1 MELDDDTSEL
11 SLIRQAHATLKDE
24 EGDNVS
30 NIKQKT
36 WKLGLII
43 NLAKE
48 KGYITHGMK
57 AWAMHNFG
65 RSHTWAYECLNAY
78 NTRMK
83 FDEALSYHQ
92 KRNDGWRPSKDTGP
106 RFQKELIR
114 AYENRGKDTP
124 TKIVQPVKWQEI
136 ARRQMIINTVLRA
149 RTLILDEENS
159 HLAAHNEQLLDELAD
174 LNHDPDEASENGL
187 AFRFREAVRDEYMG
201 EVHRFAT
208 AAGYTERQIERMD
221 NDIFD
226 RAVNRTMTPDD
237 DEP

>member
-1 MELDDDTSEL
+1 MELDDDTSEQ
-11 SLIRQAHATLKDE
+11 SLIRQAHDTLKDE
-24 EGDNVS
+24 EGDNVH
-30 NIKQKT
+30 NLKQKT

-78 NTRMK
+78 KTRHK

-149 RTLILDEENS
+149 QVHALIED
-159 HLAAHNEQLLDELAD
+159 
-174 LNHDPDEASENGL
+174 SENGL
-187 AFRFREAVRDEYMG
+187 AFRFREFVTYEYMG
-201 EVHRFAT
+201 EAYRLAT

-237 DEP
+237 DEE